1 MSWHG
6 GLHATTD
13 GGVREDPSL
22 YLIHLHRMDYELCL
36 ARHQQRTALP
46 WNQRD
51 LDEGWGY
58 QNWITDPEAFAWW
71 FYNDSSS
78 GISVDVETI
87 PDYWKSLI

>member
-13 GGVREDPSL
+13 GEVREDPRL
-22 YLIHLHRMDYELCL
+22 YLIHLHRMDYELCF

-58 QNWITDPEAFAWW
+58 QNRITDPEAFAW
-71 FYNDSSS
+71 
-78 GISVDVETI
+78 
-87 PDYWKSLI
+87 